1 MAQDNSRRSCA
12 SCTALEAAG
21 VTTDVKELLPAAAEA
36 LEIISPGRGHGDTQQ
51 IRRCPTCGTLY
62 RYRYHYEYDVAGS
75 WDEYY
80 LWRLPKTARAF
91 LTPLLDPSQPE
102 STRDLAFVPA
112 LRHHDD
118 EVRAAAA
125 LALWTAVDQGLPLD
139 AAVLPACEA
148 LADKVHLIGHFCYF
162 ALLWYLKRGPLA
174 ARQVT
179 DAMDACTID
188 ERDTRFSWI
197 LRKEARKQRS

>member
-12 SCTALEAAG
+12 TCVALEAAG

-36 LEIISPGRGHGDTQQ
+36 LEIISPSRGHGDNQQ

-80 LWRLPKTARAF
+80 LWRLPETAREF
-91 LTPLLDPSQPE
+91 LTPLLDPSQSE
-102 STRDLAFVPA
+102 ATRDLAFVPA
-112 LRHHDD
+112 LRHHDE

-125 LALWTAVDQGLPLD
+125 LALWAVVDQGLMLD

-148 LADKVHLIGHFCYF
+148 LADISLKKTPLNSKIATKLGSAVTPTEIF
-162 ALLWYLKRGPLA
+162 ATTQSLSTFETPAKRTPG
-174 ARQVT
+174 
-179 DAMDACTID
+179 
-188 ERDTRFSWI
+188 
-197 LRKEARKQRS
+197 RK

>member
-12 SCTALEAAG
+12 TCVALEAAG
-21 VTTDVKELLPAAAEA
+21 VTTDVKELLPTAAEA
-36 LEIISPGRGHGDTQQ
+36 LEIISPGRGHGDNQQ

-80 LWRLPKTARAF
+80 LWRLPEMAREF

-102 STRDLAFVPA
+102 TTRDLAFVPA

-118 EVRAAAA
+118 EVRTAAA
-125 LALWTAVDQGLPLD
+125 LALWTAVDQGLTLD
-139 AAVLPACEA
+139 AAVLPACET

-162 ALLWYLKRGPLA
+162 ALLWYLKRSPLA

-179 DAMDACTID
+179 DAMDTCNID
-188 ERDTRFSWI
+188 ERDTHFSWI
-197 LRKEARKQRS
+197 LRKEARKQLS